1 MAINLSNV
9 SFSYPKQSHVQVLNI
24 SYWSLAVGEHAFI
37 YGPSGVG
44 KSTLLRLLSGLLTTN
59 EGCIN
64 ILGHSLEAMTNR
76 QRDKFRATHIGYVF
90 QEFNLIPYLDA
101 IDNIRLASYFLKS
114 ASKTSINKEIKA
126 LLTTLNMPE
135 KSWTIP
141 VRHLS
146 IGQQQR
152 IAIARALINKPAIL
166 IADEPT
172 SSLDQENR
180 DKFMTLL
187 MSIVKNNNITLLFV
201 SHDMSLSH
209 YFNRVESLS
218 NINRIEQQSSC

>member
-9 SFSYPKQSHVQVLNI
+9 SFSYPEQSHVQVLNI
-24 SYWSLAVGEHAFI
+24 SSWSLAVGEHAFI

-101 IDNIRLASYFLKS
+101 IDNIRLASYFSKS
-114 ASKTSINKEIKA
+114 ASKTSLNKEIKA
-126 LLTTLNMPE
+126 LLATLNMPE